1 MASRTS
7 RFSLLLLDEGEHL
20 LDELSAVS
28 FVLGPGAAPE
38 LLSTQRGRLR
48 VCTRGLFFEP
58 DDVRAPVVKYSLR
71 SMPGRPQALALAR
84 GELGAAAAAAVAAER
99 LAARDAFAFQPQQ
112 ATEFKHGGAV
122 APYRTRVFE
131 APEPAATPK
140 AAAVA
145 SASAAAARGSAS
157 ALVGALAA
165 EGGLFGAAQ
174 APRARA
180 SAAPSDAAA
189 AGSAGEHV
197 VERTTVVIALLHS
210 AAAQVVVQAQELWE
224 LQQACIGAP
233 SGRERARVEPLL
245 ARLVEGAFDL
255 SLLGDFRERALL
267 PAAPRAVTCER
278 VFPLVSIPG
287 RLMVTERAVY
297 FAPSK
302 VNNVT
307 SEPVQKWSIGRDVR
321 RVQRRTRLQRQVGL
335 ELFATAG
342 DGVLPGSGAA
352 SSGSP
357 GGTGGSL
364 CADAAAAGLSA
375 SHSATASVLFA
386 FSSPS
391 ARDEV
396 YRVILAA
403 LREKRRA
410 LGPAQSS
417 ATSDSGVAGAGADGD
432 ADDELGDTT
441 PAKVAEV
448 TRAWQARSVTNL
460 SYLMF
465 LNRVAGRTLVDLC
478 QYPVLPWVVQDY
490 SSKEL
495 NLSDP
500 ASFRDLSKPIGALN
514 AQRIKS
520 FRSRFAEMPGGE
532 GQDAP
537 FLWGT
542 HYSTPGYIL
551 HWLVRQLPE
560 HMLRLQAGRFDAPDR
575 LFHDIAR
582 TRALTQP

>member
-1 MASRTS
+1 M
-7 RFSLLLLDEGEHL
+7 LD
-20 LDELSAVS
+20 VS
-28 FVLGPGAAPE
+28 VVLGPGAAPE
-38 LLSTQRGRLR
+38 LASTQRGRLR

-71 SMPGRPQALALAR
+71 GMPGRPLALALAR
-84 GELGAAAAAAVAAER
+84 AELAAVAAAALTAER
-99 LAARDAFAFQPQQ
+99 LAVRDAFVFQPQQ
-112 ATEFKHGGAV
+112 ATEFKPGGAV
-122 APYRTRVFE
+122 GPYRTRVFE
-131 APEPAATPK
+131 ALETAATPK
-140 AAAVA
+140 AAA
-145 SASAAAARGSAS
+145 STSSSSSLAARGSAS
-157 ALVGALAA
+157 ALVGAFAA
-165 EGGLFGAAQ
+165 EGGLFGTAQ

-180 SAAPSDAAA
+180 GVAQSDAAA

-197 VERTTVVIALLHS
+197 AERTTVVIALLHS
-210 AAAQVVVQAQELWE
+210 AAAQVVVQAQELWD

-267 PAAPRAVTCER
+267 PSTPRAVTCER
-278 VFPLVSIPG
+278 VFPLVTIPG

-307 SEPVQKWSIGRDVR
+307 SEPVQKWAIGRDVR

-342 DGVLPGSGAA
+342 DGLLPGSGAFGA
-352 SSGSP
+352 GSA
-357 GGTGGSL
+357 GGAGGSL
-364 CADAAAAGLSA
+364 CADAVAAGLSA
-375 SHSATASVLFA
+375 NHSATASVLLA

-410 LGPAQSS
+410 LGPMPSS
-417 ATSDSGVAGAGADGD
+417 ASSVSGASEPCPDGD

-441 PAKVAEV
+441 PARVADV
-448 TRAWQARSVTNL
+448 TRAWQMRTISNL
-460 SYLMF
+460 TYLIF
-465 LNRVAGRTLVDLC
+465 LNRVAGRTLVDLS
-478 QYPVLPWVVQDY
+478 QYPILPWVVQDY
-490 SSKEL
+490 WSKEL

-500 ASFRDLSKPIGALN
+500 ASFRDLSKPVGALN

-575 LFHDIAR
+575 LFHDIASANSPR
-582 TRALTQP
+582 LAHSTSHP